1 MNTLSPLEI
10 FKFFLKLGM
19 TGFGGPLALIE
30 QMRLHF
36 VSEKQLLTN
45 PEFNQV
51 YLLIKAMPGP
61 VAFQFA
67 VYLGK
72 THGGFAGATLAGIG
86 LLIPSFILMILL
98 GIFYTSFQ
106 EFKELNNFLIGMQYA
121 VAGVILFGLYN
132 ISQEYLKNV
141 VFYILLVL
149 AMALYFFKLVP
160 EVLLILI
167 FGALA
172 VIYRKAKKLPPGKMS
187 VSLMSAAA
195 PLLVFEWDKIAQ
207 VLKVFFI
214 AGAFIFGTGLAAFPY
229 FKSELVHNLGFLDL
243 KTFNDGVSFGQ
254 LSPGPVT
261 IAAVFYGFKVASL
274 SGAILA
280 LLALYVTPFIHMA
293 TWFPKAVH
301 KLSQYSWI
309 KDFVLGASA
318 AVVGTIAVTVYEMN
332 QNEVRN
338 FNFWVTILMVLVVL
352 ASYKKISIFKVI
364 FSFALINYM
373 YLMFIN

>member
-1 MNTLSPLEI
+1 MSPLEI
-10 FKFFLKLGM
+10 FKFFIKLGM

-30 QMRLHF
+30 EMRLHF

-45 PEFNQV
+45 PEFNQA

-72 THGGFAGATLAGIG
+72 KFGGFAGAAVAAVG
-86 LLIPSFILMILL
+86 LLFPSFILMILL

-106 EFKELNNFLIGMQYA
+106 EYKELNNFLIGMQYA

-132 ISQEYLKNV
+132 ISKDYLKNFL
-141 VFYILLVL
+141 FYIFVVI
-149 AMALYFFKLVP
+149 AMALYFFKLAP
-160 EVLLILI
+160 EVLLILMLG
-167 FGALA
+167 FLA
-172 VIYRKAKKLPPGKMS
+172 VIYRKAKKLPQGRMP
-187 VSLMSAAA
+187 VSLFSAAL
-195 PLLVFEWDKIAQ
+195 PLVAFEWDKIAQ
-207 VLKVFFI
+207 ILKVFFI

-229 FKSELVHNLGFLDL
+229 FKSELVHSLGFLDL

-261 IAAVFYGFKVASL
+261 IAAVFYGYKIATL

-280 LLALYVTPFIHMA
+280 LLALYLMPFIHMS
-293 TWFPKAVH
+293 TWFPSAVQRLS
-301 KLSQYSWI
+301 KLSWI
-309 KDFVLGASA
+309 QDFVLGASA
-318 AVVGTIAVTVYEMN
+318 AIVGTIAVTVYEMN
-332 QNEVRN
+332 QKEVSN
-338 FNFWVTILMVLVVL
+338 FNFWVTLALVLVVL

>member
-1 MNTLSPLEI
+1 MSPQEI

-30 QMRLHF
+30 EMRLHF

-45 PEFNQV
+45 PEFNQA
-51 YLLIKAMPGP
+51 YMLIKAMPGP
-61 VAFQFA
+61 VAFQYA

-72 THGGFAGATLAGIG
+72 RFAGFPGAFLAGIS
-86 LLIPSFILMILL
+86 LLLPSFFLMIFL
-98 GIFYTSFQ
+98 GVFYTSFQ

-132 ISQEYLKNV
+132 ISKEYLKNAF
-141 VFYILLVL
+141 FYIFLVM
-149 AMALYFFKLVP
+149 AMAFYWFKLVP
-160 EVLLILI
+160 EVLLIFML
-167 FGALA
+167 GAAA
-172 VIYRKAKKLPPGKMS
+172 VIYRKTQKSPAKL
-187 VSLMSAAA
+187 SLLSAA
-195 PLLVFEWDKIAQ
+195 PLFMFEWEKIAQ
-207 VLKVFFI
+207 ILKVFFI

-261 IAAVFYGFKVASL
+261 IAAVFYGFKIATL

-280 LLALYVTPFIHMA
+280 LLALYIAPFIHMA
-293 TWFPKAVH
+293 TWFPAAVT
-301 KLSQYSWI
+301 KLSKFSWI
-309 KDFVLGASA
+309 QDFVLGASA
-318 AVVGTIAVTVYEMN
+318 AIVGTIAITVYEMN
-332 QNEVRN
+332 ANEVTH
-338 FNFWVTILMVLVVL
+338 FNFWATIVLVLSVL

-364 FSFALINYM
+364 FSFALLNYM
-373 YLMFIN
+373 YLMFVGT